1 MTDEPEEE
9 AEVDDDAEYDAEEEF
24 EDRPLSPP
32 DPDMPPLDTYKPV
45 SVKQLRKV
53 DAKTRFY
60 LKLTDEQRLRFREMF
75 GDLSTSRKRQKA
87 RGMILEV
94 AAIGVDPEII
104 KSMRSVVADA
114 AKDDLDKRESRT
126 KGRKSRTADRQSRL
140 EMYREALRGKAPRVG
155 GFGSTG

>member
-45 SVKQLRKV
+45 SVKQIKKV
-53 DAKTRFY
+53 DAKIRFH
-60 LKLTDEQRLRFREMF
+60 LQITDEQVKRLGEIV
-75 GDLSTSRKRQKA
+75 GDLSTSRKRAKA
-87 RGMILEV
+87 RGKTFQL
-94 AAIGVDPEII
+94 AASGTDPKII
-104 KSMRSVVADA
+104 KSMLSVIDSAE
-114 AKDDLDKRESRT
+114 KGDLERRESRT

>member
-45 SVKQLRKV
+45 SVKQIKKV
-53 DAKTRFY
+53 DAKIRFH
-60 LKLTDEQRLRFREMF
+60 LQITDEQVKRLGEIV
-75 GDLSTSRKRQKA
+75 GDLSTSRKRAKA
-87 RGMILEV
+87 RGKTFQL
-94 AAIGVDPEII
+94 AASGTDPKII
-104 KSMRSVVADA
+104 KSMLSVIDSAE
-114 AKDDLDKRESRT
+114 KGDLERRESRT
-126 KGRKSRTADRQSRL
+126 KGRKSRTADRQSKL

>member
-45 SVKQLRKV
+45 SVKQVKKV
-53 DAKTRFY
+53 DAKEKRIVH
-60 LKLTDEQRLRFREMF
+60 LTDDQIKRAGQMA
-75 GDLSTSRKRQKA
+75 GTLSTPRMRQRARAIAFEMALISGDPAAVLKVIEESEKA
-87 RGMILEV
+87 DVE
-94 AAIGVDPEII
+94 
-104 KSMRSVVADA
+104 
-114 AKDDLDKRESRT
+114 KRESRT
-126 KGRKSRTADRQSRL
+126 KGRKSRTADRQSKL